1 MEHKKNTCNICNKQ
15 YKTHQSL
22 WNHKNKYHTEIPPFI
37 PIIPT
42 IHPHITTIL
51 PTNNIIKKTDKT
63 SCDYCN
69 KIFSCYNSL
78 NRHLKTCK
86 IKVNILQKNEE
97 IEEKTLQ
104 EIEELKKENEEIKK
118 AFNELKNMMLEM
130 MNKNCKMHPKKFQK
144 LINSTNHSNNNTNSN
159 NTNSNNLTITN
170 NNQINIIHLG
180 DENLNEV
187 FSKDE
192 KLKILKRGY
201 ASLEEIIKHTH
212 LNDKYLQFQNIII
225 TNKRSND
232 AYVYTAEL
240 GKFILCDKREILEEL
255 IVYRMDDLVEFYNEY
270 KNKLDPKIVKVLE
283 KMFKLKDEDEYIDK
297 KTNDFNIVFYN
308 LSNKDLLKY
317 KKIDELTV

>member
-1 MEHKKNTCNICNKQ
+1 MTDKKYNCIICNKL
-15 YKTHQSL
+15 YKTYKSMWH
-22 WNHKNKYHTEIPPFI
+22 HKNKYHTENTQFI
-37 PIIPT
+37 PIISPSCPQHIPNIPT
-42 IHPHITTIL
+42 YE
-51 PTNNIIKKTDKT
+51 IIKKTEQT
-63 SCDYCN
+63 ICEYCN
-69 KIFSCYNSL
+69 KQMSSYKNL

-86 IKVNILQKNEE
+86 IKENILQKNEE
-97 IEEKTLQ
+97 IKEITLQ
-104 EIEELKKENEEIKK
+104 EIEELKKQNEEIKKQNEETTK
-118 AFNELKNMMLEM
+118 AFNELKKMMLEM

-144 LINSTNHSNNNTNSN
+144 LG
-159 NTNSNNLTITN
+159 TNSNNLTITN
-170 NNQINIIHLG
+170 NNQINIIQLG
-180 DENLNEV
+180 DENLNDV

-225 TNKRSND
+225 TNNRSND
-232 AYVYTAEL
+232 AYVYTSEL

-283 KMFKLKDEDEYIDK
+283 NMFKLKDDDDYIDK
-297 KTNDFNIVFYN
+297 KTNDFNVVFYN

>member
-1 MEHKKNTCNICNKQ
+1 MNNVEYDITMHGL
-15 YKTHQSL
+15 YKM
-22 WNHKNKYHTEIPPFI
+22 Y
-37 PIIPT
+37 
-42 IHPHITTIL
+42 
-51 PTNNIIKKTDKT
+51 
-63 SCDYCN
+63 
-69 KIFSCYNSL
+69 
-78 NRHLKTCK
+78 
-86 IKVNILQKNEE
+86 VNLF
-97 IEEKTLQ
+97 EKLGWMVLAKFYKDNQT
-104 EIEELKKENEEIKK
+104 
-118 AFNELKNMMLEM
+118 
-130 MNKNCKMHPKKFQK
+130 PKSY
-144 LINSTNHSNNNTNSN
+144 IS
-159 NTNSNNLTITN
+159 
-170 NNQINIIHLG
+170 
-180 DENLNEV
+180 
-187 FSKDE
+187 